1 MAFYLCNSPNCVKKY
16 VFWLLSQLFSLSLQ
30 TILTR
35 QVMNIFKKNDASK
48 KGTENKKDN
57 KEEEKVRQTGSLRER
72 LSRVKKTRWIR
83 FGIVSLIFFAWVA
96 WLGNWW
102 VALWWFLLA
111 DIYLTQFIPWNW
123 WKFSKSSIVRT
134 VMSWV
139 DAIVYALV
147 LVYFLFAFVG
157 QNYQIPSSS
166 LEKTLLT
173 GDFLWVNKMVYGP
186 RVPMTPLHFPLA
198 QNELFGCKSYIEKP
212 QFEYH
217 RLKGFRSVER
227 GDIVVFNFPAGD
239 TVIVG
244 KPNPDYYTQV
254 MEAGAQLMQ
263 ASLESFNDDPT
274 MYDKVMQA
282 GRKYIDSHCALIHH
296 PVDRRDNYVKRCVGL
311 PGERISVVNGVV
323 HINGKAISEPKNVQY
338 NYEVHLKGDFYDEAY
353 LTDELDMARDDF
365 EGHSHNN
372 LHCDICGLNN
382 ANISLLHNVPLTYEM
397 KSKLEGCSWVSK
409 IEPSSIGSGES
420 IYIYPVG
427 RNYGWTRSNFA
438 NDIGGLWIPKK
449 GVSIDLTKKLNQEI
463 YARCIRDYE
472 KVDLTIKDGKAYIDG
487 NPANSYTFKMDY
499 YWMMGDNRDNSLDS
513 RFWGFVPEDHIV
525 GTPMFVIVSFDK
537 DKGWFDGKIRWNRVF
552 RDANPDK

>member
-1 MAFYLCNSPNCVKKY
+1 MVSTFLIKFAPYFTNC
-16 VFWLLSQLFSLSLQ
+16 
-30 TILTR
+30 I
-35 QVMNIFKKNDASK
+35 MNIFKKKDASK
-48 KGTENKKDN
+48 QGGASN
-57 KEEEKVRQTGSLRER
+57 KEKTTEEKVRQTGSLQER
-72 LSRVKKTRWIR
+72 LGRVKKTRWIR
-83 FGIVSLIFFAWVA
+83 FGIVSIIFFAWVA

-123 WKFSKSSIVRT
+123 WKFSKSSLVRT

-198 QNELFGCKSYIEKP
+198 QNELFGMKSYIEKP
-212 QFEYH
+212 QFKYH
-217 RLKGFRSVER
+217 RLKGLRSVER

-239 TVIVG
+239 TVVVG
-244 KPNPDYYTQV
+244 RTNPDYYTQLF
-254 MEAGAQLMQ
+254 EAGVSVMQ
-263 ASLESFNDDPT
+263 IAASDFNNDESA
-274 MYDKVMQA
+274 YDKVMNA
-282 GRKYIDSHCALIHH
+282 GRKYIKGECELIYH

-323 HINGKAISEPKNVQY
+323 HINGEAIPEPKNVQY
-338 NYEVHLKGDFYDEAY
+338 NYSVPYKGFVDVDYLNKELGIAY
-353 LTDELDMARDDF
+353 EDIEHGQHVKRDT
-365 EGHSHNN
+365 
-372 LHCDICGLNN
+372 
-382 ANISLLHNVPLTYEM
+382 LLLPLTYEM
-397 KSKLEGCSWVSK
+397 KSKLEGCSWVNGK
-409 IEPSSIGSGES
+409 IERLNYNNEIGES
-420 IYIYPVG
+420 LFTYPVG
-427 RNYGWTRSNFA
+427 RDYGWTRGDFGGSN
-438 NDIGGLWIPKK
+438 GLWIPKK
-449 GVSIDLTKKLNQEI
+449 GVSIDLTKKRNQEI

-472 KVDLTIKDGKAYIDG
+472 HVDLTIKDGKAYIDG
-487 NPANSYTFKMDY
+487 KPATSYTFKMDY

-537 DKGWFDGKIRWNRVF
+537 EKGWFDGKIRWNRIF